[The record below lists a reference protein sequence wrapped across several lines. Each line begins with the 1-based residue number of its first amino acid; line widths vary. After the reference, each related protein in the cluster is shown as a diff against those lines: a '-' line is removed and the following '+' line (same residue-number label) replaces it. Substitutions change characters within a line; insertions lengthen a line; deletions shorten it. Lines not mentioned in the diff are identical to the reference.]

1 MTVLEKLQYL
11 LDRGK
16 ITLEQIAPEYREQ
29 LEVQTM
35 KILDVSYSQPS
46 EDYPQGWK
54 KYEPEE
60 V

>member
-29 LEVQTM
+29 LEVQ
-35 KILDVSYSQPS
+35 DNENP
-46 EDYPQGWK
+46 
-54 KYEPEE
+54 
-60 V
+60 